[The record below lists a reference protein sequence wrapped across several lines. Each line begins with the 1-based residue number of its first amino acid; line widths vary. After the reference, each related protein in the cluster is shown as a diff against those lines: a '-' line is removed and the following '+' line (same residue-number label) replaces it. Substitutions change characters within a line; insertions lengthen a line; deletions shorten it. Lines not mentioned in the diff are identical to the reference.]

1 MADSGPLLE
10 LAGIRREFSRGRHW
24 FRELP
29 PVVAVDGVDL
39 AVGRKETV
47 GVVGES
53 GSGKSTLARV
63 ALRLI
68 DPTDG
73 RVRFDGD
80 DITELGGQDLR
91 RLRSR
96 MQAVFQDVTG
106 SLNPRMTVGRSIAE
120 PLWIHGVGPRTRHER
135 RVGEL
140 LDMVGLDAALA
151 DRYPYELSGGQR
163 QRVAIAR
170 ALAPDPELIVLDE
183 PVSALDMSTQSQIVN
198 LLMGLQETLDV
209 SYLFVAHDLFVV
221 HHVSTSI
228 AVMYLGDV
236 VERGGADQVYERPR
250 HPYTEALL
258 SAVTHP
264 DPDLERDRERIVL
277 QGDVPSPTAIPSGC
291 RFHTRCPYAFEPCS
305 DVVPEPIAF
314 ADGGVVACHLH
325 TDGPTLQG
333 QSVRDLPIAASGR
346 GGEAA
351 T

>member
-1 MADSGPLLE
+1 MAETPPLLE
-10 LAGIRREFSRGRHW
+10 LARIRREFSRGRRW

-39 AVGRKETV
+39 AVGRRETV

-53 GSGKSTLARV
+53 GSGKSTLGRI

-73 RVRFDGD
+73 RVHFDGQ
-80 DITELGGQDLR
+80 DITELGGHDLR
-91 RLRSR
+91 HLRSR

-106 SLNPRMTVGRSIAE
+106 SLNPRMPIGRSIAE
-120 PLWIHGVGPRTRHER
+120 PLWIHDDGRRQDQDE
-135 RVGEL
+135 RVGDL
-140 LDMVGLDAALA
+140 LDMVGLSSGLA

-170 ALAPDPELIVLDE
+170 ALAPDPELVVLDE
-183 PVSALDMSTQSQIVN
+183 PVSALDASTQSQIVN
-198 LLMGLQETLDV
+198 LLMELQETLGV

-236 VERGGADQVYERPR
+236 VERGTADQVYERPR

-264 DPDLERDRERIVL
+264 DPEVERTRERIVL
-277 QGDVPSPTAIPSGC
+277 RGDVPSPTAIPSGC
-291 RFHTRCPYAFEPCS
+291 RFHTRCPYAFDPCA
-305 DVVPEPIAF
+305 DVDPEPTVF
-314 ADGGVVACHLH
+314 DDGGVVACHLH
-325 TDGPTLQG
+325 TDGPMLRG
-333 QSVRDLPIAASGR
+333 QTVRALPIVPGGR
-346 GGEAA
+346 RGE
-351 T
+351 TTT